1 LTRKYF
7 EYYNIDEIEIN
18 KLKTARQAYKEVK
31 INKKSDADADIKEAI
46 LKNIHGENWQQKF
59 TPKRNK
65 VKLASILLDWK
76 ENKHFENTGTLKAED
91 KEKVKK
97 W

>member
-31 INKKSDADADIKEAI
+31 IGKESDTKADIKRAI
-46 LKNIHGENWQQKF
+46 LENIHEEN
-59 TPKRNK
+59 
-65 VKLASILLDWK
+65 
-76 ENKHFENTGTLKAED
+76 
-91 KEKVKK
+91 
-97 W
+97 